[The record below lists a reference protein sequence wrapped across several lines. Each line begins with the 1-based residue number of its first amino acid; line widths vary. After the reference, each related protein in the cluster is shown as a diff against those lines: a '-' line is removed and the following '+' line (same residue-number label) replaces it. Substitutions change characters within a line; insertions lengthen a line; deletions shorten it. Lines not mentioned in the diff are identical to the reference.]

1 MNHHKNLNYVLQ
13 VDMHSER
20 NLATTFC
27 ISDDLLI
34 PLIHTHQVRIQ
45 HSRTSNIKKTHSLI
59 NIVFEPKT
67 ILRRTSKN
75 TNT

>member
-45 HSRTSNIKKTHSLI
+45 HSRTSNIKKNS
-59 NIVFEPKT
+59 
-67 ILRRTSKN
+67 
-75 TNT
+75 